1 MDTKRGQQRTR
12 SGEAIQV
19 FFDGDCPLCRR
30 EVAFLTKRDSQGLIV
45 ATDIAAPSFE
55 AAQYAR
61 SHTDFMATIQGRLA
75 DGQWISGVEVF
86 RQLYAAVG
94 FKRLVRVS
102 RVRPIAWAL
111 NHAYLVFAK
120 HRLRL
125 TGRCSSSACRA
136 PFAAANDN
144 RVQTGAANSLES
156 QEKTP
161 SPNLESDRTSA
172 PLERLV
178 RDSQHREAR
187 AAGRLR
193 RLYPS
198 LPLRSLKSRSRGL
211 N

>member
-1 MDTKRGQQRTR
+1 METKRGQQRT
-12 SGEAIQV
+12 SSDHAIQV

-86 RQLYAAVG
+86 RQLYAAIG
-94 FKRLVRVS
+94 FKRMVRVS

-125 TGRCSSSACRA
+125 TGRCSSSACST
-136 PFAAANDN
+136 PFVAANDN
-144 RVQTGAANSLES
+144 LRS

-161 SPNLESDRTSA
+161 SPDLESDRTSA
-172 PLERLV
+172 SLERLAW
-178 RDSQHREAR
+178 DSQQGEAR
-187 AAGRLR
+187 VAERLR
-193 RLYPS
+193 GLYPTGA
-198 LPLRSLKSRSRGL
+198 LRSLKSRSRGL